1 MFSQEIQDMEGNQI
15 AELVK
20 KKMAMRIT
28 YHLYSGEEMAER
40 RGSMNLRAMTV
51 KKKAHVY
58 LYEPP
63 YLTRDDSTD
72 LSDMK
77 PALKIKAENWGNW
90 IKETKIVNAETGE
103 EYAELSKSAAKEE
116 LEETSCKAYVMT
128 IKPGVDVAFMCACA
142 VFFNVAIKQ
151 EAGAGAS

>member
-77 PALKIKAENWGNW
+77 PALKIKAENCGNW

-103 EYAELSKSAAKEE
+103 EYAEFSKSAAKEE
-116 LEETSCKAYVMT
+116 LDKANCKSYVLK
-128 IKPGVDVAFMCACA
+128 IKSGVDVAFMCICA

-151 EAGAGAS
+151 E